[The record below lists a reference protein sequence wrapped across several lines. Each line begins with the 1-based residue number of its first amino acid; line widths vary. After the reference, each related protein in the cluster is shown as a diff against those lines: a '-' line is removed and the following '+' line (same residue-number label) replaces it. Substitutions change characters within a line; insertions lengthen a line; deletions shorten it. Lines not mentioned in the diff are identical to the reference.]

1 VALAKGENGMAQRKQ
16 RFGKFKGKNKSA
28 SIGKLNSQCFRGQL
42 YPADG
47 GNSREGGDPSL
58 YTGLACRTGECPPF
72 EVEAANVGIDI
83 GASGDGG
90 TL

>member
-1 VALAKGENGMAQRKQ
+1 MAQRKR
-16 RFGKFKGKNKSA
+16 RFAKSKGKNKSV
-28 SIGKLNSQCFRGQL
+28 SRGEQNSQRFRGQL

-58 YTGLACRTGECPPF
+58 HTGLACTTGECPPL
-72 EVEAANVGIDI
+72 EVEAANVGRDI
-83 GASGDGG
+83 SPSGDGG

>member
-1 VALAKGENGMAQRKQ
+1 MAQRKR
-16 RFGKFKGKNKSA
+16 RFAKSKGKNKSV
-28 SIGKLNSQCFRGQL
+28 SRSKQNSQRFRGQL

-58 YTGLACRTGECPPF
+58 HTGLACTTGECPPL
-72 EVEAANVGIDI
+72 EVEAAYVGIDI
-83 GASGDGG
+83 GALGDGG